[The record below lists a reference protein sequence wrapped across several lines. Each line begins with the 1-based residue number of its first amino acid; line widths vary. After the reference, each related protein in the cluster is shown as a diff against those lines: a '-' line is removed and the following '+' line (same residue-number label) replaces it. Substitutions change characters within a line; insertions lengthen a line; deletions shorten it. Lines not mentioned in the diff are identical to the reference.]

1 MADKLGVNLWP
12 PLGAVRP
19 VILRKSQAVG
29 SLMAAGLLWR
39 DGLAM
44 NLIFRKSLFF
54 LALLSALTAERSL
67 DTALAGIIDGTFELD
82 GNATKNPSIAGDDWG
97 VLFPIDTGSTAIAKV
112 FITDTTT

>member
-1 MADKLGVNLWP
+1 MADKLGVNAA
-12 PLGAVRP
+12 GAVRP
-19 VILRKSQAVG
+19 VILRKCQAVG

-67 DTALAGIIDGTFELD
+67 DTALAGIIDWPVAL
-82 GNATKNPSIAGDDWG
+82 AAPSMRSAYWR
-97 VLFPIDTGSTAIAKV
+97 
-112 FITDTTT
+112 